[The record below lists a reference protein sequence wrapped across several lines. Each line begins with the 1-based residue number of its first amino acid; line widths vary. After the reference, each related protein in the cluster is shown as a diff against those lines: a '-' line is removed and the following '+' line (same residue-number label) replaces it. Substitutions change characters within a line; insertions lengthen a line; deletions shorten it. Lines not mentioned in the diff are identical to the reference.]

1 MFEIA
6 DRTKLALRA
15 AQLYYVRDQ
24 KMSTIADSLHMSR
37 SSVSRLLSYARDT
50 GLVDI
55 RIKAPTDG
63 ISRLQYEIRLHDDVT
78 AYIVPVSS
86 GMSVR
91 ERSAQVARHAGRL
104 LPTMIEPSSVVGV
117 AWGTTMAGVS
127 RHLTERLL
135 PDVTIVQL
143 NGAAHPENF
152 GIDFAGNILERFA
165 VALGGRTE
173 PLPVPAF
180 FDDPSTRE
188 AMWRER
194 SVARILAL
202 QHRMD
207 IAVFGVGAPASD
219 IAGHV
224 YRGGYLTEADR
235 ADLAAVGVVGDVA
248 TKFLRADGS
257 DLGIALNER
266 SSGPDL
272 DAIRRTPRR
281 VCVIGDQS
289 RIPALRSAI
298 AAGLITDLIID
309 EHSAREM
316 ASTYVQGA

>member
-1 MFEIA
+1 MLELA

-24 KMSTIADSLHMSR
+24 KMSTIADTLHMSR
-37 SSVSRLLSYARDT
+37 SSVSRLLSYARAT

-55 RIKAPTDG
+55 RIKAPKDG
-63 ISRLQYEIRLHDDVT
+63 ISRLQHEIRMHDDVT
-78 AYIVPVSS
+78 AYIVPVPS
-86 GMSVR
+86 GMSTR

-104 LPTMIEPSSVVGV
+104 LPTMIQPSSVVGV
-117 AWGTTMAGVS
+117 AWGVTMAGVS
-127 RHLTERLL
+127 RHLTERPLS
-135 PDVTIVQL
+135 DVTIVQL

-152 GIDFAGNILERFA
+152 GIEFAGNILERFA
-165 VALGGRTE
+165 LAFNGRTE

-180 FDDPSTRE
+180 FDHPATRE

-194 SVARILAL
+194 SVARIVAL
-202 QHRMD
+202 HQRMD
-207 IAVFGVGAPASD
+207 VAVFGIGAPASD

-224 YRGGYLTEADR
+224 YRGGYLTA
-235 ADLAAVGVVGDVA
+235 ADLNEIDAADVVGDVA

-257 DLGIALNER
+257 DAGVALNAR

-272 DAIRRTPRR
+272 AAIRGTPRR
-281 VCVIGDQS
+281 VCVVGDPS
-289 RIPALRSAI
+289 RIRALRSAI

-309 EHSAREM
+309 EHSARELV
-316 ASTYVQGA
+316 STYVQGA